1 MPYNEILKFS
11 KGRNVWQQDS
21 LRRIVTQTDLTD
33 QDLKDIIAILKAQY
47 GLIQQKDAPKAVPL
61 NKDHF
66 PQHSYKTPPTILNSL
81 GDVKGI
87 NNLSENQ
94 TLKFAVKGLTI
105 VYGDN
110 GSGKSGYCRVAKKI
124 CRVREGADEKILG
137 NAFKP
142 QSGENPPEATARF
155 NIEGDDIISFR
166 WKEGKT
172 PPGQLSRISVFDAKT
187 VPIYADKS
195 NRVEFL
201 PRGLDVLP
209 KLGDLCKKISEKISK
224 TISVV
229 EGKIQTPLPK
239 IPKKCE
245 AESVLNKL
253 LSTTAIDNLPTEAEL
268 KEIGEWNESFSK
280 DLETV
285 QKELNSDP
293 EVQLVA
299 YNRFQKAISQLIEE
313 IDVAESKMSD
323 ATIEDIKKKIGDA
336 KDAQHAVKL
345 TANETFPDAPLGHI
359 GSKPWRQMFQFAK
372 EYSEL
377 VYPGQKFP
385 VTGSDKV
392 CPLCQQSLIGK
403 PAERIEKFSDYI
415 KNKAQKNA
423 DEKEKELKEVVD
435 RLKNLNIRFHKEIK
449 TLLLGIDSEDEDIIE
464 NLEEYFKFLS
474 NRKTKILEAIKDSKS
489 FEKLPA
495 FPTSPLNSLKNEKN
509 NLKKFMEEI
518 EKAKNPEKKKETE
531 NKRDNLLGREILSAE
546 GVIDSLIE
554 RRSNL
559 ILLAI
564 MKSCKNSCSTDM
576 ISRKNTELRRNFFTE
591 EYQRRIEDEIQ
602 NLGLA
607 HIPLKI
613 KDYSRDGSSYLG
625 VELDTVSQVRAKEI
639 LSDGEFNSFGLACF
653 FAEID
658 GIPGNNGI
666 IVDDPVSSLDHLRI
680 RKVAERLATEA
691 QKRQVIVFT
700 HDMVFFHE
708 LQEAAAIKNTPTI
721 SHWMRP
727 TSIGCGTIGEG
738 EEPWQAKKVNQRI
751 HSLKES
757 LAKIKKIDD
766 RSGEKYRKLTKDFY
780 TDLRETWERL
790 VEEQLLNGV
799 IGRFQSGVKTQSLKG
814 VCVVDD
820 DYKKIFFAMARAS
833 EYSGHD
839 KAEGKQSS
847 PPDIDAMNQD
857 IEEIE
862 NYTKEL
868 NKRIQNLQKQRKALE
883 KAPTA
888 VTA

>member
-1 MPYNEILKFS
+1 MPYSEILKFS
-11 KGRNVWQQDS
+11 EGREIWQQDT

-33 QDLKDIIAILKAQY
+33 QDLKDIIAILKSQY
-47 GLIQQKDAPKAVPL
+47 GLIPEKEAPTAVPL
-61 NKDHF
+61 GEGHF
-66 PQHSYKTPPTILNSL
+66 PHHSEKTPPTILNSL
-81 GDVKGI
+81 GDVKGV
-87 NNLSENQ
+87 NNLAENQ
-94 TLKFAVKGLTI
+94 TLKFAINGLTI

-110 GSGKSGYCRVAKKI
+110 GSGKSGYCRIAKKI

-137 NAFKP
+137 NAFKS
-142 QSGENPPEATARF
+142 QSGDNPAEATARF
-155 NIEGDDIISFR
+155 NIAGDDIIPFR
-166 WKEGKT
+166 WKEGDT
-172 PPGQLSRISVFDAKT
+172 PPEQLSRISVFDAKT
-187 VPIYADKS
+187 VPIYADKT

-209 KLGDLCKKISEKISK
+209 KLGNLCKKISEKISK
-224 TISVV
+224 TISVI

-239 IPKKCE
+239 VPEKCE
-245 AESVLNKL
+245 AESVLNNL
-253 LSTTAIDNLPTEAEL
+253 LSTTPIEDLPTEVEL

-280 DLETV
+280 DLEAV
-285 QKELNSDP
+285 LKELNSDP
-293 EVQLVA
+293 EVLLVA

-313 IDVAESKMSD
+313 IETVESEMSD
-323 ATIEDIKKKIGDA
+323 TTIEDIKKKIGAA
-336 KDAQHAVKL
+336 KDAQDAVKL
-345 TANETFPDAPLGHI
+345 AANENFPDAPLGHI
-359 GSKPWRQMFQFAK
+359 GSKPWRQMFKFAK
-372 EYSEL
+372 EFSEL
-377 VYPGQKFP
+377 VYPGENFP

-392 CPLCQQSLIGK
+392 CPLCQQPLMGE

-415 KNKAQKNA
+415 KNKAQKYA
-423 DEKEKELKEVVD
+423 DKKTKELKEVVD
-435 RLKNLNIRFHKEIK
+435 QLKNLYIRSHKEIE
-449 TLLLGIDSEDEDIIE
+449 TLLQGIDSDDEDIIE
-464 NLEEYFKFLS
+464 NLEKYFKFLP
-474 NRKTKILEAIKDSKS
+474 NRKTKILEAVKDSNL
-489 FEKLPA
+489 FEKIPA
-495 FPTSPLNSLKNEKN
+495 FPTSPLDSLKNKKN
-509 NLKKFMEEI
+509 NLEKLIKKT
-518 EKAKNPEKKKETE
+518 EKAKNPEKKKESE

-554 RRSNL
+554 RRTNL

-564 MKSCKNSCSTDM
+564 MKLCKDSCSTDM

-591 EYQRRIEDEIQ
+591 EYQRRIEKEIQ
-602 NLGLA
+602 NLGLE

-613 KDYSRDGSSYLG
+613 KDFSRDGSSFLG

-680 RKVAERLATEA
+680 RKVAERLVTEA

-738 EEPWQAKKVNQRI
+738 EEPWQAKKIKQRI

-757 LAKIKKIDD
+757 LAKIKKIEDK
-766 RSGEKYRKLTKDFY
+766 SGEMYRKAIVDFY
-780 TDLRETWERL
+780 TDLRESWERL
-790 VEEQLLNGV
+790 VEERLLNGV

-814 VCVVDD
+814 VYVDDD

-833 EYSGHD
+833 EHSGHD
-839 KAEGKQSS
+839 KAQGKQSS
-847 PPDIDAMNQD
+847 LPDIETLSQD

-862 NYTKEL
+862 AYTKEL
-868 NKRIQNLQKQRKALE
+868 NKRTQKLQEQRKSLE
-883 KAPTA
+883 KAPAAAT
-888 VTA
+888 V